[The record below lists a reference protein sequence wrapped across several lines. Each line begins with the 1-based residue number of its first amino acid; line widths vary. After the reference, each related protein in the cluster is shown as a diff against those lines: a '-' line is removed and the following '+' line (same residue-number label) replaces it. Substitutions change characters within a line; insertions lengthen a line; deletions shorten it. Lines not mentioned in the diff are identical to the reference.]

1 MQLDLSEKEIETIS
15 ECVLFVILYIDQY
28 DNDKAKQLK
37 NNSEKIYA
45 KMVEIRAKKDHK
57 NEN

>member
-45 KMVEIRAKKDHK
+45 KMVEIIAKKDHK

>member
-1 MQLDLSEKEIETIS
+1 MQVELSEKETETIS
-15 ECVLFVILYIDQY
+15 ECLLFVILYIDQF

-37 NNSEKIYA
+37 NNSEKLYA
-45 KMVEIRAKKDHK
+45 KMVEIIAKKDHK

>member
-15 ECVLFVILYIDQY
+15 ECLLFVILHIDQY

-37 NNSEKIYA
+37 NNTEKLYA
-45 KMVEIRAKKDHK
+45 KTVEIIAKKGSQK
-57 NEN
+57 